1 MVTIEVAVG
10 PINGLNTLFS
20 TPTPFKPGTVRF
32 LLNGV
37 FEPDDCITELNPSA
51 GLIQWLGTVPSPGDI
66 VQLFYDSATTGL
78 PVPTRVC
85 QIVGVARSADR
96 LIGALQIAHRL
107 GGIVTAR
114 RPLSGILVKC
124 QD

>member
-1 MVTIEVAVG
+1 M
-10 PINGLNTLFS
+10 
-20 TPTPFKPGTVRF
+20 RF

-51 GLIQWLGTVPSPGDI
+51 GLIQWLGTVPLPGDI

-78 PVPTRVC
+78 PVPVRVC
-85 QIVGVARSADR
+85 QIMGVVRPVDR
-96 LIGALQIAHRL
+96 IIGALQIAHRL
-107 GGIVTAR
+107 QGVVTAR
-114 RPLSGILVKC
+114 RPLVGVLVKC